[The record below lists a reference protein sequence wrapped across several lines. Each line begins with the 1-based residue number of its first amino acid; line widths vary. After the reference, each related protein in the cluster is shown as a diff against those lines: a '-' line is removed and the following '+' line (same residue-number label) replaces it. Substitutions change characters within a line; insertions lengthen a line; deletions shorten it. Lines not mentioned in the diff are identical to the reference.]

1 VLRAQ
6 VGDADVHCRQFSV
19 IRPYLTNA
27 QCHPEDGALEMVS
40 EDTWRQH
47 MNERGQI
54 EDDFHLRK
62 VTRLYIVLVKW
73 CVCLLSLDVSC
84 TESCL
89 LR

>member
-1 VLRAQ
+1 MIARMRVSQ
-6 VGDADVHCRQFSV
+6 GGDTDGLCRQFSV

-40 EDTWRQH
+40 EETWRQH

-62 VTRLYIVLVKW
+62 VT
-73 CVCLLSLDVSC
+73 LSFYSVS
-84 TESCL
+84 SL
-89 LR
+89 PFILA

>member
-1 VLRAQ
+1 MKLVRVQGA
-6 VGDADVHCRQFSV
+6 DADSHCRQFSV

-47 MNERGQI
+47 MNECGQI

-62 VTRLYIVLVKW
+62 VTLLNTLAVVCSVLVIQNHF
-73 CVCLLSLDVSC
+73 LSS
-84 TESCL
+84 
-89 LR
+89 